1 MRAGQHM
8 NKKIISIIAI
18 VLVLFV
24 LVSVIAKSFCEP
36 AKGDAANNITSFVEK
51 NIPKPAGL
59 DVSNMRMTWILLFSK
74 FCGNGAAN
82 QQF

>member
-1 MRAGQHM
+1 M
-8 NKKIISIIAI
+8 NKKKIISMIVI

-24 LVSVIAKSFCEP
+24 LISVIARSFCEP
-36 AKGDAANNITSFVEK
+36 AKDDTASTITSYVEK

-59 DVSNMRMTWILLFSK
+59 DVSNIRMTWILLFSK

-82 QQF
+82 QKF

>member
-1 MRAGQHM
+1 MT
-8 NKKIISIIAI
+8 KKRIISIIAL

-36 AKGDAANNITSFVEK
+36 AKDDAASTVTSYVEK

-59 DVSNMRMTWILLFSK
+59 DVSSMRTSWILLFSK
-74 FCGNGAAN
+74 FCGNSAAN

>member
-1 MRAGQHM
+1 M

-24 LVSVIAKSFCEP
+24 LVSVIAKSFCGP
-36 AKGDAANNITSFVEK
+36 AKDDAASNITSFVEK

-59 DVSNMRMTWILLFSK
+59 DVSNMRLTWILLFSK

-82 QQF
+82 QRF